1 MAKNSSSGGG
11 GYKKPPKKNQFK
23 PGKSGNPKGRPR
35 GSRNLDKV
43 FEEAFNIKLSSKE
56 NGQDKK
62 ISVTQALAQKL
73 LAKALGG
80 DLKAMELLFK
90 YKERLDLKEEEKRK
104 LEEKSTQPKS
114 LSEQLEEFRR
124 LTKGAKLGTPKPPED
139 LQNNNQDKSA

>member
-1 MAKNSSSGGG
+1 MTKNSGNEG

-23 PGKSGNPKGRPR
+23 PGKSGNPKGRPK

-43 FEEAFNIKLSSKE
+43 FEEAFNIKLLSKE
-56 NGQDKK
+56 NGQGKK

-104 LEEKSTQPKS
+104 LEEKANGKTM
-114 LSEQLEEFRR
+114 LEQFAEFEE
-124 LTKGAKLGTPKPPED
+124 LIKGAKLGDPKGPPED
-139 LQNNNQDKSA
+139 LQNNNQEKSA